1 MKLLEVENLTKIY
14 GKRVVLNGLNLEV
27 GKGEV
32 VGLLGHNGAGKST
45 AFGMIV
51 GLIRPNNG
59 RIYFQGQD
67 ITWIPIYKRARMGL
81 GYLSQEPS
89 VFQRLS
95 VEDNLLAVLEVRRR
109 LVNKRLRSAQLLED
123 FGLTHLAKKKA
134 YTLSGGEKR
143 RLELARAMATTPSM
157 LLLDEPFSGI
167 DPIALSELQAM
178 VMGLKRIGIGILLTD
193 HNVREALSITD
204 RAYILNEGE
213 VMCHGTTA
221 EIVNDPVAIKSY
233 LGEGFTVEIKAP
245 EACWLGEKDENIL
258 PTETRES
265 SPEGL
270 KKPGESVE
278 GKPQLLQLSKHKKSY
293 WQW

>member
-14 GKRVVLNGLNLEV
+14 GKRVVLNGLNMEV
-27 GKGEV
+27 DRGEV

-45 AFGMIV
+45 AFNMIV
-51 GLIRPNNG
+51 GLIRPDNG
-59 RIYFQGQD
+59 KIYFQGQD
-67 ITWIPIYKRARMGL
+67 VTRFPIYKRARMGL

-95 VEDNLLAVLEVRRR
+95 VEENVLAILEVRGNHGDKKRR
-109 LVNKRLRSAQLLED
+109 GAQLLED
-123 FGLTHLAKKKA
+123 FGLTHLARKKA

-143 RLELARAMATTPSM
+143 RLELARALAATPNM
-157 LLLDEPFSGI
+157 ILLDEPFSGI

-178 VMGLKRIGIGILLTD
+178 VMGLKRMGIGVLLTD

-213 VMCHGTTA
+213 VISQGPTA
-221 EIVNDPVAIKSY
+221 EIVNDPMAIKNY
-233 LGEGFTVEIKAP
+233 LGEGFTVEVKAP
-245 EACWLGEKDENIL
+245 EACWLGEKDEKLL
-258 PTETRES
+258 PKETGEKLLGRPGGTTEQ
-265 SPEGL
+265 
-270 KKPGESVE
+270 
-278 GKPQLLQLSKHKKSY
+278 KPQILKLHKPKRSY

>member
-14 GKRVVLNGLNLEV
+14 GKRVVLNALNLEV
-27 GKGEV
+27 DKGEV

-45 AFGMIV
+45 AFCMII
-51 GLIRPNNG
+51 GLTRPDAG
-59 RIYFQGQD
+59 KIYFQGRD
-67 ITWIPIYKRARMGL
+67 ITKFPIYKRARMGL

-95 VEDNLLAVLEVRRR
+95 VEENVLAILEVRGNHGERKRR
-109 LVNKRLRSAQLLED
+109 TAQLLED
-123 FGLTHLAKKKA
+123 FGLTHLARKKA

-143 RLELARAMATTPSM
+143 RLELARALASTPNM
-157 LLLDEPFSGI
+157 ILLDEPFSGI

-178 VMGLKRIGIGILLTD
+178 VMGLKRMGIGVLLTD

-213 VMCHGTTA
+213 VISKGSTA
-221 EIVNDPVAIKSY
+221 EIINDPVAIKNY

-245 EACWLGEKDENIL
+245 ETCWLGEKDEKL
-258 PTETRES
+258 FP
-265 SPEGL
+265 
-270 KKPGESVE
+270 KKEE
-278 GKPQLLQLSKHKKSY
+278 GKTFIKPAEKAEQGSQLFKLHKPKKSY
-293 WQW
+293 WQ

>member
-1 MKLLEVENLTKIY
+1 MKLLEVEKLTKIY

-27 GKGEV
+27 ERGEV

-45 AFGMIV
+45 AFNMIV
-51 GLIRPNNG
+51 GLIRPDDG
-59 RIYFQGQD
+59 KISFQGQD
-67 ITWIPIYKRARMGL
+67 ITHLPIYKRARMGL

-95 VEDNLLAVLEVRRR
+95 VQDNILAILEIRGNHVDKKRR
-109 LVNKRLRSAQLLED
+109 SSQLLED

-143 RLELARAMATTPSM
+143 RLELARALATNPNM
-157 LLLDEPFSGI
+157 ILLDEPFSGI
-167 DPIALSELQAM
+167 DPIAISELQAM
-178 VMGLKRIGIGILLTD
+178 VMGLKRMGIGVLLTD

-213 VMCHGTTA
+213 VVSQGSTV

-233 LGEGFTVEIKAP
+233 LGEGFAIEVKAP
-245 EACWLGEKDENIL
+245 EACWLGETDK
-258 PTETRES
+258 
-265 SPEGL
+265 
-270 KKPGESVE
+270 
-278 GKPQLLQLSKHKKSY
+278 QLLPPEEKILEGPGRKAAEKPHSLQLHKPKKSY
-293 WQW
+293 WHW